1 MSLAHKK
8 LTQDRKNIH
17 WHTYQTGIPV
27 NLDEKWVPN
36 LYVTPPF
43 PEPSVSKCGGLEP
56 NGRIE
61 VYTYGVIV

>member
-8 LTQDRKNIH
+8 LTQDRKNIQ

-43 PEPSVSKCGGLEP
+43 QNLAFQNVGVLSLMAELKFTLMVS
-56 NGRIE
+56 
-61 VYTYGVIV
+61 